1 MECFYEICEAN
12 DIYSSVVLV
21 ATGERLVEASEIGA
35 WKDAVHRGARI
46 FLYLN
51 IKESA
56 ERAIMLITHSCTSDG

>member
-46 FLYLN
+46 FLHVRVTVNLVYLH
-51 IKESA
+51 
-56 ERAIMLITHSCTSDG
+56 ERILKFS